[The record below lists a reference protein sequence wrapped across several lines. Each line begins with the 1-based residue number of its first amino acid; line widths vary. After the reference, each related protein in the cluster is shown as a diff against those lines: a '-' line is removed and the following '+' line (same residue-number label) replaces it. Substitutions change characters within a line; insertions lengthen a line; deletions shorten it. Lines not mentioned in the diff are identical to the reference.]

1 MFSTLAVI
9 LRTFIKIENSRIEKL
24 SNVGIPNTLNF
35 LSKADIFVWIIIADV
50 NRVIQCK
57 HYLFKKLQ
65 FLPIILKITK
75 NITNFEFLFS
85 LFPKYGIAPQC
96 GGFRT
101 HNFFAQSF
109 ARELTKIAT
118 STSSPPTS
126 TTTLLKS
133 KIKLSFL
140 FFACQKPLFLLF
152 PWQDMYYIVL
162 LLFLDYLE
170 MIRNNFY
177 YVYISELQK
186 YQFD

>member
-1 MFSTLAVI
+1 M
-9 LRTFIKIENSRIEKL
+9 
-24 SNVGIPNTLNF
+24 
-35 LSKADIFVWIIIADV
+35 
-50 NRVIQCK
+50 
-57 HYLFKKLQ
+57 
-65 FLPIILKITK
+65 TK

-96 GGFRT
+96 EGFRT
-101 HNFFAQSF
+101 HNFLHFPT
-109 ARELTKIAT
+109 EPTKIAT
-118 STSSPPTS
+118 STFSPPPT

-152 PWQDMYYIVL
+152 PWLDMYYFVL

-177 YVYISELQK
+177 VGTHSQK
-186 YQFD
+186 YQWLIRVVQSVKSSIWLLINYWKQTTLTLHYHRKCVLCSQFKFLIDKLESKYLP

>member
-1 MFSTLAVI
+1 M
-9 LRTFIKIENSRIEKL
+9 
-24 SNVGIPNTLNF
+24 
-35 LSKADIFVWIIIADV
+35 
-50 NRVIQCK
+50 
-57 HYLFKKLQ
+57 
-65 FLPIILKITK
+65 TK
-75 NITNFEFLFS
+75 NITNFKFLFS
-85 LFPKYGIAPQC
+85 LLPKYGIAPQC
-96 GGFRT
+96 EGFRT

-186 YQFD
+186 YQWLIRVFQSVKSSISHELLKTDNFNFIID